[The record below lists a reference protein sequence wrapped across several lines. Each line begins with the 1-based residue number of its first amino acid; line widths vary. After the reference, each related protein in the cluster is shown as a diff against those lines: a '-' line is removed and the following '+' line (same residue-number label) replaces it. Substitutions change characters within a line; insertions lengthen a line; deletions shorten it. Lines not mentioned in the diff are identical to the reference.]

1 MSSRATLDRPPTL
14 LGERLSPSDARRIA
28 RQLKVLADPARV
40 RLLSLIR
47 QAPKGEACV
56 GALISPLK
64 LSQPTVSHHLKVLH
78 EAGFLGRE
86 RRGVW
91 VWYRFLPAAIDRLCA
106 VFQSR

>member
-1 MSSRATLDRPPTL
+1 MPSRALLERPPTL

-28 RQLKVLADPARV
+28 RRLKVLADPARV

-47 QAPKGEACV
+47 QAPRGEACV
-56 GALISPLK
+56 GALIAPLK

-78 EAGFLGRE
+78 DAGFLSRE

-91 VWYRFLPAAIDRLCA
+91 VWYRFEAAAIDQLCN
-106 VFQSR
+106 VFKAR